1 MQKHRK
7 VWGFRLNTKHLP
19 RGRHLRAQRVLLSL
33 TKRIALFITTSTAQT
48 HTFSKW
54 TRLPSK
60 QTPMPIPFE
69 KPAQVFQYDRT
80 SYRGKVQIRTL
91 TKAAEIKWRIIIE
104 RCMNATQLFK
114 GMLLISGTTR
124 IRWIASQQSL
134 TLASEAEPWASVYS
148 LVSSINIPEMSSNNS
163 SWNDGH
169 FNTSDEH
176 SESSPKI
183 FIPCK

>member
-1 MQKHRK
+1 MQNHRK

-134 TLASEAEPWASVYS
+134 TLASEAEPCHSKGKKEEKKQTNEKQWMPRHIDIAILGRQENLCSRH
-148 LVSSINIPEMSSNNS
+148 
-163 SWNDGH
+163 DGR
-169 FNTSDEH
+169 
-176 SESSPKI
+176 
-183 FIPCK
+183 